1 MVDKPTKQTKP
12 TKPAA
17 AARKP
22 LTIRTMLI
30 LTAVFASTAASFG
43 YLWRASSGDGQEVGQ
58 FVIMTAMMPLLI
70 LVGAYWTLKI
80 ARRLTR

>member
-1 MVDKPTKQTKP
+1 MMVDKPTKQTKP

-17 AARKP
+17 AVRKP
-22 LTIRTMLI
+22 LTIRT
-30 LTAVFASTAASFG
+30 
-43 YLWRASSGDGQEVGQ
+43 
-58 FVIMTAMMPLLI
+58 MTAMMPLLI